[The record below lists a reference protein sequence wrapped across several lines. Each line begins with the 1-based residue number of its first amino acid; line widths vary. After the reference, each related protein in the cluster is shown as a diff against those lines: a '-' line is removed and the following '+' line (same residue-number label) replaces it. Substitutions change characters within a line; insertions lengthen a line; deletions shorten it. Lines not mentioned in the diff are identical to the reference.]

1 LLQGLIVSIW
11 IVLVTLGAV
20 YMGATM
26 HAGKTAHE
34 GGGEHAPKVV
44 AAIKLKAMTVPV
56 IAGGSIQGF
65 VLMQISI
72 NANQELVKTLPQP
85 PDLLLNDEVFKTIY
99 AEEQIDFKRMTKQD
113 LPKLSKRICENI
125 NKRAGAPVA
134 EDAFIQELHYMN
146 KKDASAEAQAPR

>member
-11 IVLVTLGAV
+11 ILLVTLGAV
-20 YMGATM
+20 YMGSTM
-26 HAGKTAHE
+26 HAGKTAPE
-34 GGGEHAPKVV
+34 GEHAAKVV
-44 AAIKLKAMTVPV
+44 APIKLKPMTVPV

-72 NANQELVKTLPQP
+72 NANQELVKALPQP

-99 AEEQIDFKRMTKQD
+99 AEEQVDFKRLNKQD
-113 LPKLSKRICENI
+113 LPKLSKQICENI

-134 EDAFIQELHYMN
+134 EDAFIQELHYMS
-146 KKDASAEAQAPR
+146 KKDASAEAQTPH